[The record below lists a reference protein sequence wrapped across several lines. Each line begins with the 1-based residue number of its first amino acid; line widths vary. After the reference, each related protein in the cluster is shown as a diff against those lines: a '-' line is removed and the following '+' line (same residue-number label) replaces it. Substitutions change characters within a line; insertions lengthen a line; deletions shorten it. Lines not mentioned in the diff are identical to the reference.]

1 MTIQNSDLSQYTNA
15 LELWHECELDKRY
28 HALWHLDWPETS
40 DSLWPNPLDYI
51 TKTESYQTAKKIFV
65 VGQEGYADNIMDI
78 DQRFYVWEPVLGVD
92 NPRFSPYLFWFDWT
106 RQVDMD
112 IGSLEQSIHALTQKK
127 YMFDCLLGQPKKHR
141 DFIYDRVHSREN
153 VLCSYHGKTSWV
165 SGHPV
170 DADLPPG
177 SRSSTFIKYRGNQSC
192 NASVLMPWLVY
203 NQSWFSIVAET
214 QWNKRFYTE
223 KTAKPLLGRRLFV
236 WFGAQHGLKHLRD
249 IGFMTFD
256 NVIDESYDDI
266 KDDTERWSR
275 AWDQVQYLMT
285 QNPIDIYKLVEE
297 RLVHNQS
304 LSRSKNFY
312 NDMIQQIKKL
322 AMEDHERAMT

>member
-1 MTIQNSDLSQYTNA
+1 M
-15 LELWHECELDKRY
+15 E
-28 HALWHLDWPETS
+28 
-40 DSLWPNPLDYI
+40 
-51 TKTESYQTAKKIFV
+51 V
-65 VGQEGYADNIMDI
+65 
-78 DQRFYVWEPVLGVD
+78 
-92 NPRFSPYLFWFDWT
+92 
-106 RQVDMD
+106 
-112 IGSLEQSIHALTQKK
+112 GSLEQLNHDLTQKK
-127 YMFDCLLGQPKKHR
+127 YLFDCLLGQPKKHR
-141 DFIYDRVHSREN
+141 DFIYDRVHSQEN
-153 VLCSYHGKTSWV
+153 VLWSYHGKTSWI

-170 DADLPPG
+170 DADLPLG
-177 SRSSTFIKYRGNQSC
+177 SRSSTSIKYRGNQSC

-214 QWNKRFYTE
+214 QWDKRFYTE
-223 KTAKPLLGRRLFV
+223 KTAKPLHGRRLFI

-249 IGFMTFD
+249 LGFVTFD

-304 LSRSKNFY
+304 LFRSKNFY

-322 AMEDHERAMT
+322 AIEDHERVMT